1 GRHDDVE
8 GTAFRYI
15 FYEAIK
21 DKKFIKENAIM
32 PLESSDYFRITR
44 MAYTTGLT
52 GKITSIS
59 EQALE
64 AVFQELGIGPYEMF
78 DCLDRTDPDPV
89 EKILGRIPAF
99 LVRLT
104 ARPIL
109 MKLTVLALNRPFIRA
124 RVLKVVK
131 GKFHKFF
138 EDAMKNAARPGE
150 VTG

>member
-1 GRHDDVE
+1 VE
-8 GTAFRYI
+8 GTSFRYI
-15 FYEAIK
+15 FYQAIK

-32 PLESSDYFRITR
+32 PLESFDFFRITR

-52 GKITSIS
+52 GKINSIS

-78 DCLDRTDPDPV
+78 DYLDQTSPDPL
-89 EKILGRIPAF
+89 EQILGRLNPFFIRLAVRPA
-99 LVRLT
+99 
-104 ARPIL
+104 L
-109 MKLTVLALNRPFIRA
+109 MKMAVLALDRPFIRA

-131 GKFHKFF
+131 VKFRKFF